1 MRQDSRLRRPQP
13 EEAANIAKIRGK
25 GREKGNEKTA
35 GKSFYSRM
43 RKTPDCLRNTQKM
56 ITFAL
61 SNKKGNKM
69 EFTDE
74 ERDLIEQ
81 IRNYRRAYPNGAREL
96 EREILA
102 TPYDLME
109 KAES

>member
-1 MRQDSRLRRPQP
+1 
-13 EEAANIAKIRGK
+13 
-25 GREKGNEKTA
+25 
-35 GKSFYSRM
+35 
-43 RKTPDCLRNTQKM
+43 
-56 ITFAL
+56 
-61 SNKKGNKM
+61 M

-102 TPYDLME
+102 TLYDLME